1 MNKLQQLREDLS
13 SLNVLY
19 VEDEEGVREE
29 TLIFLKRIFKNITS
43 AVNGQ
48 EGLDFFKKNK
58 YELVI
63 TDLKMPKMNG
73 RDMLDAIHNLNK
85 ETILMVMTASDSDI
99 DVTETV
105 CDAYLNK
112 PVMFMEFVEKL
123 ESLKSKL
130 V

>member
-1 MNKLQQLREDLS
+1 MNRLQQLREELGA
-13 SLNVLY
+13 LNVLY

-29 TLIFLKRIFKNITS
+29 TLIFLSRIFKNITP

-48 EGLDFFKKNK
+48 EGLEFFKNNE

-73 RDMLDAIHNLNK
+73 RDMLDAIHKLNK
-85 ETILMVMTASDSDI
+85 ETVLIVMTASDSDM
-99 DVTETV
+99 DFTETV
-105 CDAYLNK
+105 CDVYFNK

-123 ESLKSKL
+123 ESIKSRL